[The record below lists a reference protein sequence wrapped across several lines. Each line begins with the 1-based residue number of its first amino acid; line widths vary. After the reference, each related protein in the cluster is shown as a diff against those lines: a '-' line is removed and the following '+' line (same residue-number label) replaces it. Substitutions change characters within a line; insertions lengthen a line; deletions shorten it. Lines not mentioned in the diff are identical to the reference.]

1 MSSADFNALA
11 RFSDRVQ
18 NYVRYRPD
26 YPPALADFVQ
36 ENLGLVPGAVV
47 ADVGSGTGKLSE
59 LFLDRGYRVIGI
71 EPNDEMREAAE
82 GLKER
87 YPDFVNLAGQAE
99 TLPLEDHSVQAVMA
113 GQAFHWFD
121 PGKTRVELAR
131 VLVPDG
137 LVMLI
142 WNDRSPDATPFLRA
156 YERLLTERCPEY
168 SAISAQY
175 ANPSI
180 LRAFFGAAG
189 YSEERFY
196 NEQIFDWEGLK
207 GRALSSSYV
216 PTRGPEGEAFMAE
229 LEKIFAEHN
238 EDGKVAFVYATQL
251 FHGRLS
257 T

>member
-1 MSSADFNALA
+1 MRSADFNARA
-11 RFSDRVQ
+11 RFSDRVE

-36 ENLGLVPGAVV
+36 EKLGLTPGAVI
-47 ADVGSGTGKLSE
+47 ADVGSGTGKLSA
-59 LFLDRGYRVIGI
+59 LFLERGYRVIGI

-82 GLKER
+82 TLKER
-87 YPDFVNLAGQAE
+87 YPELVNLTGQAE
-99 TLPLEDHSVQAVMA
+99 ALPLEDRSVHAVMA

-121 PGKTRVELAR
+121 PVKTRAEFAR
-131 VLVPDG
+131 VLAPGG

-142 WNDRSPDATPFLRA
+142 WNDRSPDATPFLRD

-168 SAISAQY
+168 SEIASRY
-175 ANPSI
+175 ANEDV
-180 LRAFFGAAG
+180 LRAFFGSAG

-196 NEQIFDWEGLK
+196 NEQVFDWEGMK

-216 PTRGPEGEAFMAE
+216 PASGPEGEAFLSD
-229 LEKIFAEHN
+229 LEKIFAEHSEN
-238 EDGKVAFVYATQL
+238 GRVAFVYTTQF
-251 FHGRLS
+251 FHGNVS